1 MRGKIYIR
9 TLCYL
14 FVAAMACGAVMA
26 GDLVKAPGRKTT
38 GPVAPNSVTANRFGG
53 NLEVNTC
60 TLCNFDEI
68 NGGYYV
74 WGSMN
79 CISPGTTQWIGVPFI
94 SKITGVPRRITAGIE
109 IDPDCPTSTTQVTL
123 SIYTDDCTTGPGVV
137 LASGRALVSAG
148 PCVVAIANLRTA
160 PSLTAGTRYWV
171 VATTSS
177 TQNGFDGIWYG
188 SNQSQIG
195 GNVASGGWFFFNG
208 FVPSFS
214 VD

>member
-1 MRGKIYIR
+1 MIRKISVAILA
-9 TLCYL
+9 TMVCG
-14 FVAAMACGAVMA
+14 AAMAQG
-26 GDLVKAPGRKTT
+26 LVRAPGRET
-38 GPVAPNSVTANRFGG
+38 APMREPMAPDVNRFGG
-53 NLEVNTC
+53 NIEVNIC
-60 TLCNFDEI
+60 TGCNFDEV

-79 CISPGTTQWIGVPFI
+79 CIAPGTTQWIGVPFI
-94 SKITGVPRRITAGIE
+94 SKITGVPRQISAGLE
-109 IDPDCPTSTTQVTL
+109 LDPACPTSTTQVTL

-148 PCVVAIANLRTA
+148 PCVLAVARLRTA
-160 PSLTAGTRYWV
+160 PSLTAGTRYWA
-171 VATTSS
+171 VATTTP
-177 TQNGFDGIWYG
+177 TQDGLDSIWYG

-195 GNVASGGWFFFNG
+195 GNVANGGWFFFNG